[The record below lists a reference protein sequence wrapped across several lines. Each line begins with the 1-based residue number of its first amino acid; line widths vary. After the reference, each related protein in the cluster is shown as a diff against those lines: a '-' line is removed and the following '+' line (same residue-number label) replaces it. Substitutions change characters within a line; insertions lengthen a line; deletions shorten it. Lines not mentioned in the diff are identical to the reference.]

1 MADITDEYMNEML
14 GKSRMYSAVLLKR
27 GPEYS
32 RPDGRTI
39 IWEHGRRNFSLRAEG
54 VLVVVCPVADDS
66 GWAGIGIFDA
76 TPEDTARI
84 MDGDPAIQAGVLSY
98 EVHPVRGFPGDR
110 LPPQAD
116 WVERDVD

>member
-1 MADITDEYMNEML
+1 VAAITDEYMHDML
-14 GKSRMYSAVLLKR
+14 AKTRLYSAVMLKR
-27 GPEYS
+27 GPRYAE
-32 RPDGRTI
+32 PDARAI

-84 MDGDPAIQAGVLSY
+84 MDDDPAVRAGVLSY
-98 EVHPVRGFPGDR
+98 EVHPVLGFPGDG
-110 LPPQAD
+110 LLPQAP
-116 WVERDVD
+116 